1 MTMPAACTD
10 NMCLHSCFYHIQYFS
25 TPPPISSRVATF
37 SSEGFLAVQ
46 GLPLDAESIAAGIVA
61 DAVHTGDVS
70 IKLAGE
76 RLGPIC
82 ALLIQDMIKVRTLP
96 GRCDVYDDVSTAT
109 VRELC
114 LNFYDAR

>member
-1 MTMPAACTD
+1 M
-10 NMCLHSCFYHIQYFS
+10 
-25 TPPPISSRVATF
+25 
-37 SSEGFLAVQ
+37 AVQ

>member
-1 MTMPAACTD
+1 MALIGHMTVGILSA
-10 NMCLHSCFYHIQYFS
+10 YFMQ
-25 TPPPISSRVATF
+25 IVM
-37 SSEGFLAVQ
+37 VQ

-61 DAVHTGDVS
+61 DAVHSGEVS
-70 IKLAGE
+70 HELAEE

-82 ALLIQDMIKVRTLP
+82 ALLIQDMLKVRTLP
-96 GRCDVYDDVSTAT
+96 SRCDVYDDVASGT